1 MNITKQEKDYKEFLA
16 LEKRYNEL
24 WEQLRK
30 RNWIP
35 LPEPIQK
42 GWEISFVLRDDI
54 KRRKDAPEI
63 QQALDL
69 VQHSF
74 RTRDLKLV
82 KQVRSIKSFKKVVK
96 LQPKKKYGIH
106 MPSLCLISEATFK
119 NLNSNISCFFE
130 VDPENEKWKSF
141 RGSKYYLSVPHYWLE
156 LKARPYYVT
165 HQLDKGGE
173 IEQEHDYLQDRLRLY
188 WLKYGTNYSTSYP
201 AYKDRAITRDK
212 IQKFKKGEIDD
223 IINEKIPKEYDY

>member
-106 MPSLCLISEATFK
+106 IPSLCLISEATFK

-141 RGSKYYLSVPHYWLE
+141 RGSKYYLSIPHYWLE
-156 LKARPYYVT
+156 LKA
-165 HQLDKGGE
+165 
-173 IEQEHDYLQDRLRLY
+173 RLY

>member
-82 KQVRSIKSFKKVVK
+82 KQVRSIKSFKKV
-96 LQPKKKYGIH
+96 
-106 MPSLCLISEATFK
+106 
-119 NLNSNISCFFE
+119 NSNISCFFE

-141 RGSKYYLSVPHYWLE
+141 RGSKYCLSVPHYWLE